1 VLVAA
6 IIACEI
12 GFWALLGAGLAVR
25 IIRGPRGPGA
35 ALLLGVPAVGIAL
48 LGLTVVDLHRGADP
62 APAHSF
68 AALYVGFTIGFG
80 PGILRWADA
89 RAAQRLATAT
99 APQLPPPSGSE
110 ARMHQEWRAF
120 ASAVIGAAISAAVL
134 LGLVALSQADGR
146 WALLRPLPGV
156 GVALAIWLI
165 GWPAAETFRVYSRHN
180 DPGAQSGPG

>member
-1 VLVAA
+1 MLVAA

-12 GFWALLGAGLAVR
+12 GFWALLGAGLVAR
-25 IIRGPRGPGA
+25 YLRGARALGT

-68 AALYVGFTIGFG
+68 AALYVGFTIAFG
-80 PGILRWADA
+80 PGVLRWADA

-99 APQLPPPSGSE
+99 APRLPSPPGSE
-110 ARMHQEWRAF
+110 ARMREEWRAF
-120 ASAVIGAAISAAVL
+120 ASAALGAAIAAAVL
-134 LGLVALSQADGR
+134 LGLVALSPADGR

-165 GWPAAETFRVYSRHN
+165 GWPAAETFRVYSRRS
-180 DPGAQSGPG
+180 DPRA